1 MVFLLGGVMLVL
13 LGRNEPDQ
21 NKSQGEIKMP
31 NHNGNVEKLNTK
43 TALELIF
50 ATANASSLEHQ
61 RINPARVQELSKTLG
76 RWKRRPHIVATPRGV
91 VLEGIDAVAAVAAAN
106 DTEVEVSI
114 DRTASGTRRE
124 ARKATSLVEQLTRAG
139 ITHSAFKLAV
149 WRGLREG
156 EEANPGDASPR
167 ELVAQLSDPKFV
179 RAFEDLLAPYELIS
193 ARGISKASRVRSK
206 IAFAAFLLA
215 YHANPKK
222 IIEYYTDFLSGKAKE
237 GSPLEKL
244 LHAVRTDNINTG
256 SGRRPFMLKAS
267 ILLRAQLAGDT
278 VERAFADEK
287 AGGEAVA
294 IFKAQLGHA

>member
-1 MVFLLGGVMLVL
+1 M
-13 LGRNEPDQ
+13 
-21 NKSQGEIKMP
+21 S
-31 NHNGNVEKLNTK
+31 NHNGNVEKLNSK
-43 TALELIF
+43 SALELIF

-61 RINPARVQELSKTLG
+61 RINPGRVQELSKTLG
-76 RWKRRPHIVATPRGV
+76 HWKRRPHIVATTRGV
-91 VLEGIDAVAAVAAAN
+91 VLEGIDAVAAIAASN
-106 DTEVEVSI
+106 NTEVEVSI
-114 DRTASGTRRE
+114 DRTASGTRKE
-124 ARKATSLVEQLTRAG
+124 AKHATSLVEHLTRAG

-167 ELVAQLSDPKFV
+167 ELVAALSDLKFV

-193 ARGISKASRVRSK
+193 AKGLSKASRVRSK

-222 IIEYYTDFLSGKAKE
+222 IIEYYTDFLSGNVKA

-244 LHAVRTDNINTG
+244 LNAVRTDNINTG

-267 ILLRAQLAGDT
+267 ILLRAQLAGEIVD
-278 VERAFADEK
+278 RAFADEK
-287 AGGEAVA
+287 AGSEAVNA
-294 IFKAQLGHA
+294 FRSQLGHA